1 MATKKKA
8 AKKKK
13 AAPKIIVEVRFNS
26 DGKISNAIAAKSL
39 SGLKLFETGTDDQIA
54 NDINTLILAI
64 VGNKEIKPKD
74 LPPSHRLVED
84 LGYDDDL
91 LDFLHIALNNYV
103 DHKNPGSSISQKE
116 MDDCETVGQCIELVK
131 SKI

>member
-8 AKKKK
+8 AKRKK

-54 NDINTLILAI
+54 NDINTIILAI

-103 DHKNPGSSISQKE
+103 DHKNPGASISQKE